1 MLEQK
6 TINIDGNEITIQ
18 QLGTTLA
25 LRHSVILGQLFSGMS
40 KGIES
45 KGKKSIQDWNID
57 FGEIIQGLMSE
68 MDPDKS
74 PLWIKELVQQSVV
87 TPQFNDT
94 WFDATFSGNLEN
106 LLLLIIEILN
116 HNYGGLFEYARKKI
130 EAALISDTS
139 LQEKEGAE

>member
-6 TINIDGNEITIQ
+6 TINISGNEITIQ

-25 LRHSVILGQLFSGMS
+25 LRHSVILGQLFGGMS

-45 KGKKSIQDWNID
+45 KGKKSVQDWNID
-57 FGEIIQGLMSE
+57 FGEIIQGLMSK
-68 MDPDKS
+68 MDPDQS
-74 PLWIKELVQQSVV
+74 PVWIKELVSQSVV
-87 TPQFNDT
+87 APQFNDT

-106 LLLLIIEILN
+106 LLRLVIEILN

-139 LQEKEGAE
+139 SQKKGEQE